1 MVWHYSVPHIM
12 EDKITVK
19 KLSKIFGNNP
29 GKALE
34 ELRKGKSKDDI
45 LREMNHKVGVHEVS
59 FSVKN
64 SEIFVLMG
72 LSGSGKSTLL
82 RLLNRLHEPSGG
94 EIVIDGKDITKLNV
108 KELREF
114 RRKHFCGMVFQNF
127 AILPHL
133 TVQENVEFGLELQSI
148 DKETRAAKARE
159 VIKMVGLDGNE
170 NSYPSELSGGMQ
182 QRVGLARGLAVDA
195 DILLM
200 DEAFSALD
208 PIIRRQMQDELLEI
222 QDRMQKTIIFVTHDL
237 DEAFRL
243 GNRIAIM
250 KDGKI
255 VQVGSAEDIISKP
268 ADDYVKAFVEDMDRS
283 AILTAASVMHPPE
296 DTAFISDGPRTILR
310 KIRKKGLTGILITNT
325 RKELKGYVRAV
336 ELAEYINQ
344 QKNTDNIPMDE
355 KLIHETASVDQ
366 NTPLS
371 DIINMYTE
379 HEYGPIA
386 VTAEDN
392 KLKGVIVKG
401 AVIAALS
408 ESYSHPENGNIETEQ
423 M

>member
-1 MVWHYSVPHIM
+1 MQNQ
-12 EDKITVK
+12 EDKIIVK
-19 KLSKIFGNNP
+19 NLSKIFGNTP
-29 GKALE
+29 SKVLA
-34 ELRKGKSKDDI
+34 ELKKGKSKKEV
-45 LREMNHKVGVHEVS
+45 LTEHNHKVGTYDVS
-59 FSVKN
+59 FTVKK

-72 LSGSGKSTLL
+72 LSGSGKSTLQ
-82 RLLNRLHEPSGG
+82 RLMNRLHKPTEG
-94 EIVIDGKDITKLNV
+94 EIIIDGTDITKLNS
-108 KELREF
+108 KELRAF

-133 TVQENVEFGLELQSI
+133 TVQENVEFGLELQNI
-148 DKETRAAKARE
+148 DKPTRAAKAKE
-159 VIKMVGLDGNE
+159 VIKLVGLDGNE

-250 KDGKI
+250 KDGVI
-255 VQVGSAEDIISKP
+255 VQIGTAEEIVSRP
-268 ADDYVKAFVEDMDRS
+268 ADNYVKAFVEDMDRS
-283 AILTAASVMHPPE
+283 AILTAGSVMQPAE
-296 DTAFISDGPRTILR
+296 ETAFMADGPRTILR
-310 KIRKKGLTGILITNT
+310 KIRKKGLTGILITNQ
-325 RKELKGYVRAV
+325 RHELQAYIRAT
-336 ELAEYINQ
+336 ELADYI
-344 QKNTDNIPMDE
+344 QKN
-355 KLIHETASVDQ
+355 KETEHLPLDQ
-366 NTPLS
+366 NLLREAAKTTHDTPLNE
-371 DIINMYTE
+371 IINMY
-379 HEYGPIA
+379 HEVDYGPIA
-386 VTAEDN
+386 VVDHQN

-408 ESYSHPENGNIETEQ
+408 ESYIARNNETQ
-423 M
+423 PQA

>member
-1 MVWHYSVPHIM
+1 M

-45 LREMNHKVGVHEVS
+45 LRQMNHKVGVHEVS
-59 FSVKN
+59 FSVRK

-82 RLLNRLHEPSGG
+82 RLINRLHEPSGG
-94 EIVIDGKDITKLNV
+94 EIIIDGTDLTRLN
-108 KELREF
+108 KRQLREF

-133 TVQENVEFGLELQSI
+133 TVQENVEFGLELQSV
-148 DKETRAAKARE
+148 DKETRAAKALE
-159 VIKMVGLDGNE
+159 VIKMVGLQGNE
-170 NSYPSELSGGMQ
+170 NSFPSELSGGMQ

-255 VQVGSAEDIISKP
+255 VQVGSGEDIISRP
-268 ADDYVKAFVEDMDRS
+268 ADDYVKTFVEDMDRS
-283 AILTAASVMHPPE
+283 AILTAASVMHPPQE
-296 DTAFISDGPRTILR
+296 TAFVGDGPRTILR
-310 KIRKKGLTGILITNT
+310 KIRKQGLTGILITNT
-325 RKELKGYVRAV
+325 RKELKGYIRAA
-336 ELAEYINQ
+336 ELADYINQ
-344 QKNTDNIPMDE
+344 HKESENIPLDE

-366 NTPLS
+366 HTPLS
-371 DIINMYTE
+371 DIINMYTD

-386 VTAEDN
+386 VTGEDQ

-408 ESYSHPENGNIETEQ
+408 ESYSPPENSTPEAETV
-423 M
+423 